1 MVLLYENK
9 KETIPLIQTTAG
21 LEYMISTKI
30 KSLIEIDKKTVGL
43 MNLDTESELKTDNLR
58 AQLNQHYNFRTID
71 PSANIPE
78 SIDVLLVS
86 ATKDTVDTTTV
97 SNLRSFLNAGKKV
110 FIAQSGVNADIKTQQ
125 AGPLSSNIFELLN
138 EFSLDL
144 QKNMV
149 LDAKCGNVQ
158 VQEQRG
164 IFLMNRPVEYPLF
177 PTIDTFNGSDS
188 LSGVVVNEL
197 EQVLLLFP
205 SEIKIDT
212 SVNEKVEKVST
223 LFTSSNNSGIM
234 ESNLVLSPDPQQ
246 NPFLRMLGQPG
257 KILAATSRL
266 NTGGELML
274 VSDSRFLSDEGGMS
288 IPVNMIFM
296 MNAVDYLANDAD
308 LISLRSREI
317 TSRPLDILQ
326 LSDAEENSMS
336 QDDKDKLRDKKK
348 KRWKFA
354 NMVLPTLLIIGFGFY
369 RIRREKVQAEV
380 LKQIYD

>member
-86 ATKDTVDTTTV
+86 ATKDTVDTNTV
-97 SNLRSFLNAGKKV
+97 SNLRNFLNTGKKV

-288 IPVNMIFM
+288 IPVNMVFM

-336 QDDKDKLRDKKK
+336 QDDKEKLRDKKK

>member
-86 ATKDTVDTTTV
+86 ATKDTVDTNTV
-97 SNLRSFLNAGKKV
+97 SNLRNFLNTGKKV

>member
-1 MVLLYENK
+1 
-9 KETIPLIQTTAG
+9 
-21 LEYMISTKI
+21 
-30 KSLIEIDKKTVGL
+30 
-43 MNLDTESELKTDNLR
+43 
-58 AQLNQHYNFRTID
+58 
-71 PSANIPE
+71 
-78 SIDVLLVS
+78 
-86 ATKDTVDTTTV
+86 
-97 SNLRSFLNAGKKV
+97 
-110 FIAQSGVNADIKTQQ
+110 
-125 AGPLSSNIFELLN
+125 
-138 EFSLDL
+138 
-144 QKNMV
+144 
-149 LDAKCGNVQ
+149 
-158 VQEQRG
+158 
-164 IFLMNRPVEYPLF
+164 
-177 PTIDTFNGSDS
+177 
-188 LSGVVVNEL
+188 
-197 EQVLLLFP
+197 
-205 SEIKIDT
+205 
-212 SVNEKVEKVST
+212 
-223 LFTSSNNSGIM
+223 M
-234 ESNLVLSPDPQQ
+234 ESTLVLSPDPQQ

>member
-43 MNLDTESELKTDNLR
+43 MNLDTESELKTDNLS

-86 ATKDTVDTTTV
+86 ATKDTVDTNTV
-97 SNLRSFLNAGKKV
+97 SNLRNFLNTGKKV